1 MGLPLWPDCSYSTCK
16 SMTVASKPQTYS
28 QAQLF
33 PVQLVTQAKP
43 FLKWAGGKS
52 RLLPILRQYLP
63 KGGFRRYIEPFLGG
77 GAFFF
82 DTAPGVAIL
91 GDSNPELIKCYE
103 AVRDI
108 PGEVIRTL
116 QGMRVSESDFYEIR
130 SQKPVGLPTA
140 SRAARFIYLNKTCYN
155 GLYRVNKTGEF
166 NTCFGKYAGHT
177 PRGTSAIS
185 EAGDS

>member
-1 MGLPLWPDCSYSTCK
+1 
-16 SMTVASKPQTYS
+16 MTGASKPQTNN
-28 QAQLF
+28 QTQLF
-33 PVQLVTQAKP
+33 PLQLVTQARP

-63 KGGFRRYIEPFLGG
+63 KAGFHRYIEPFLGG

-82 DTAPGVAIL
+82 DTAPRVAIL

-108 PGEVIRTL
+108 PGEVIRAL

-130 SQKPVGLPTA
+130 SQKPGGLPA
-140 SRAARFIYLNKTCYN
+140 APRAARFIYLNKTCYN
-155 GLYRVNKTGEF
+155 GLYRVNKKGEF
-166 NTCFGKYAGHT
+166 NTTFGKYARRT
-177 PRGTSAIS
+177 SRGTLAIP
-185 EAGDS
+185 EAETHE